1 MGRVFLI
8 LLSLS
13 EDLGFAKVFLPAFP
27 MVLADDDE
35 PHNAASK
42 NSSGLIGKL
51 PILTRVSIYSRE

>member
-42 NSSGLIGKL
+42 N
-51 PILTRVSIYSRE
+51 